1 MKIVRCNATVGIL
14 ALLLF
19 LAPVAPIVWANVPQA
34 DGLYARIVTTRGDI
48 VLELEFDKVP
58 LTVAN
63 FVGLAEGTLETNR
76 GRGVRFYDGLVFHR
90 VIDNFM
96 IQTGDPRGNGTGGPG
111 YTFRDEIHP
120 ALRHDR
126 PGVLSMANRGPN
138 TNGSQFF
145 ITHVA
150 TPWLDGGH
158 AVFGFV
164 VAGMDVVNAVR
175 QGDRIERVEIV
186 RRGTAAEGFRPD
198 QAMFN
203 QLRQE
208 RR

>member
-1 MKIVRCNATVGIL
+1 MKFVRINATVGL
-14 ALLLF
+14 SVFFVFMAT
-19 LAPVAPIVWANVPQA
+19 VASTAWADVPQA
-34 DGLYARIVTTRGDI
+34 DGLYARIVTNRGEI

-76 GRGVRFYDGLVFHR
+76 GQGVRFYDGLVFHR
-90 VIDNFM
+90 VLDNFM

-111 YTFRDEIHP
+111 YTFRDEFHP
-120 ALRHDR
+120 TLRHDG

-145 ITHVA
+145 VTHVA

-158 AVFGFV
+158 AVFGSV

-186 RRGTAAEGFRPD
+186 RRGTAAESFRPD
-198 QAMFN
+198 QAMFDR
-203 QLRQE
+203 LRQE

>member
-1 MKIVRCNATVGIL
+1 MRFVPYNATLSISAFVLLMVCITGVG
-14 ALLLF
+14 
-19 LAPVAPIVWANVPQA
+19 WADVPEA
-34 DGLYARIVTTRGDI
+34 DGLYARIVTNRGEI
-48 VLELEFDKVP
+48 VLELEFERVP

-63 FVGLAEGTLETNR
+63 FVGLAEGRIATNR
-76 GRGVRFYDGLVFHR
+76 GSGQFYDGLVFHR

-96 IQTGDPRGNGTGGPG
+96 IQTGDPQGNGTGGPG
-111 YTFRDEIHP
+111 YTFPDEFHP
-120 ALRHDR
+120 ELRHDR
-126 PGVLSMANRGPN
+126 AGVLSMANRGPN

-186 RRGTAAEGFRPD
+186 RRGSAAEGFRPD
-198 QAMFN
+198 QAMFDR
-203 QLRQE
+203 LRNE
-208 RR
+208 NR

>member
-1 MKIVRCNATVGIL
+1 MKFLKVSTTLCVSAFFLFVTAT
-14 ALLLF
+14 A
-19 LAPVAPIVWANVPQA
+19 WADVPQA
-34 DGLYARIVTTRGDI
+34 NGLYARVVTNRGDI
-48 VLELEFDKVP
+48 VLELEFEKVP

-63 FVGLAEGTLETNR
+63 FVGLAEGSLETDR
-76 GRGVRFYDGLVFHR
+76 RRGVPFYNGLVFHR

-96 IQTGDPRGNGTGGPG
+96 IQTGDPLGNGTGGPG
-111 YTFRDEIHP
+111 YTFPDEIHP
-120 ALRHDR
+120 SLRHDR

-145 ITHVA
+145 ITHVP

-158 AVFGFV
+158 AVFGYV

-186 RRGTAAEGFRPD
+186 RRGSAAEGFRPD
-198 QAMFN
+198 QTMFDR
-203 QLRQE
+203 LRTE